1 MRPTKADASLARGS
15 FLRRSVLLALASTAA
30 LPPLPAIADLA
41 ESGRL
46 RQDIGEGVK
55 GDGVQILMSDLSY
68 RELPACPTRFYL
80 PPKGSWQCIEISA
93 TATNQG
99 NKDVSAA
106 AVFGLVRDAEG
117 YECMATALDAS
128 MKSGIASLGAVPMGQ
143 SRHTF
148 IVAVQSRSPRPLRLS
163 GFKASYRNAAIEST
177 FKPFDPCEIDSSQC
191 DDDDL
196 DKYSNAKAS
205 GPGLFGAQY

>member
-1 MRPTKADASLARGS
+1 MPDAIL
-15 FLRRSVLLALASTAA
+15 STAKRLVA
-30 LPPLPAIADLA
+30 MYRDFGNRD
-41 ESGRL
+41 ES
-46 RQDIGEGVK
+46 
-55 GDGVQILMSDLSY
+55 
-68 RELPACPTRFYL
+68 
-80 PPKGSWQCIEISA
+80 
-93 TATNQG
+93 G

-106 AVFGLVRDAEG
+106 AVFGLRRRRGSSAWLMWLG
-117 YECMATALDAS
+117 DAS